1 MDNEGILARLNRGG
15 TGVDDFEVRMLKVR
29 SAGKDGLDEK
39 DDLVDV
45 GNDAGSAGSSV
56 NVAISMSDKG
66 YVRDDEDDLEDK
78 DDLADVGEEVNDAGS
93 SAISMSDKGRVVRLT
108 GTGSSGNASTDDLE
122 EVVDVGDDEDDDD
135 EDDDDEDD
143 LEEDDLDVRDLVD
156 VGVKV
161 DFVGAW

>member
-56 NVAISMSDKG
+56 NV
-66 YVRDDEDDLEDK
+66 
-78 DDLADVGEEVNDAGS
+78 
-93 SAISMSDKGRVVRLT
+93 AISMSDKGRVVRLT